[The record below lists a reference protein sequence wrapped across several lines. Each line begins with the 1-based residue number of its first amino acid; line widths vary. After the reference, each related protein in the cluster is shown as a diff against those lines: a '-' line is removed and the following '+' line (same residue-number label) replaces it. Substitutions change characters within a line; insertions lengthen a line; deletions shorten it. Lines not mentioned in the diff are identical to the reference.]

1 MAVDPLRPLRAFDRV
16 QQRHRW
22 LAIPVAVLKKFADD
36 KAASQAALLAYYAFF
51 SLFPLL
57 LVFVTVLGFVLKG
70 DPSAQEAVQKSVL
83 GHFPVVGGDLHTKSL
98 QGGDVALIVGILV
111 ALWAGLGVTQA
122 AQNAFNN
129 VWAVPMKDRPDF
141 LRSRLHGL
149 VLVMCLGVLFLI
161 STGAS
166 GLVAAGLGGAPLKVA
181 GIILSLALN
190 FVMFAAAF
198 RLLTAAA
205 IPTRSLW
212 IGAVVGG
219 IVWELLQL
227 LGGYYVSHVVSRA
240 ENTNGFFATRY
251 RSARVAAP
259 RRAGDAVR
267 GGDQRGGGA
276 AALAAQ
282 PLRLHAAERSR
293 GARGAREGG
302 AAKRPGGDRGPLP
315 TVSAL
320 R

>member
-1 MAVDPLRPLRAFDRV
+1 MDSLRPLRAFDRV

-57 LVFVTVLGFVLKG
+57 LVFVTVLGFVLNG
-70 DPSAQEAVQKSVL
+70 DPSAQEAVEKSVL
-83 GHFPVVGGDLHTKSL
+83 GHFPVVGGDLHTKRL
-98 QGGDVALIVGILV
+98 HGGDVALVVGILV

-141 LRSRLHGL
+141 LRSRLRGL
-149 VLVMCLGVLFLI
+149 VLVICLGVLFLI
-161 STGAS
+161 STAAS
-166 GLVAAGLGGAPLKVA
+166 GLVAAGLGGVPLKVA
-181 GIILSLALN
+181 GILLSLALN

-198 RLLTAAA
+198 RLLTAAS
-205 IPTRSLW
+205 IPTHSLW

-227 LGGYYVSHVVSRA
+227 LGGYYVRHVVSHA
-240 ENTNGFFATRY
+240 ENTNGFFAAVIGLLVWLHLGGQATLYAAEINVVVVRRLWP
-251 RSARVAAP
+251 RSLFGP
-259 RRAGDAVR
+259 SLPSDH
-267 GGDQRGGGA
+267 
-276 AALAAQ
+276 AALAALAKVEQ
-282 PLRLHAAERSR
+282 RSDEEEIEVR
-293 GARGAREGG
+293 FRQ
-302 AAKRPGGDRGPLP
+302 
-315 TVSAL
+315 
-320 R
+320 